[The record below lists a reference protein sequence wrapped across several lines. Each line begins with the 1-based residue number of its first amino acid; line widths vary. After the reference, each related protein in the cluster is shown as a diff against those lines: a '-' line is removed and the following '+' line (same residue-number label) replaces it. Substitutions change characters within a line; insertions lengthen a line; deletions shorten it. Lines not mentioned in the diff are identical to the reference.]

1 MHFTMQR
8 SMTGKLIAFVL
19 ILAIGCSS
27 HAQAPATEYEVKAAY
42 LLNFGKFVKWPES
55 ALPPGTDKFSICV
68 LGDDPFGNVLSTTVR
83 DEKIDGKPVVAR
95 HISRSQDVT
104 GCQVLFVSRSE
115 DKQVRK
121 LLQSFSKS
129 AVLTVSD
136 MPGFVDHDGMIQFT
150 LVNNRVRFEV
160 NLDSVQQAG
169 LVLSSELLKVASSV
183 KGKSRVGVL

>member
-1 MHFTMQR
+1 MSFAAR
-8 SMTGKLIAFVL
+8 NSMIGKLITLVL
-19 ILAIGCSS
+19 MIAMGFNSR
-27 HAQAPATEYEVKAAY
+27 AQAPATEYEVKAAY

-68 LGDDPFGNVLSTTVR
+68 LGDDPFGNVLNTTVR

-95 HISRSQDVT
+95 HISRSQEVT

-136 MPGFVDHDGMIQFT
+136 MPGFLDHDGMIQFT

-160 NLDSVQQAG
+160 NLDSVQQTG

-183 KGKSRVGVL
+183 KGKRRVRVL

>member
-1 MHFTMQR
+1 MAFTAR
-8 SMTGKLIAFVL
+8 SSITAKWVALVLVFAVAFRTR
-19 ILAIGCSS
+19 
-27 HAQAPATEYEVKAAY
+27 AQSPATEYEVKAAY
-42 LLNFGKFVKWPES
+42 LLNFGKFIKWPET

-95 HISRSQDVT
+95 RIGRSQDVT
-104 GCQVLFVSRSE
+104 GCQVLFISRSE
-115 DKQVRK
+115 DKQVHK
-121 LLQSFSKS
+121 LLQSLSKT
-129 AVLTVSD
+129 AILTVSD
-136 MPGFVDHDGMIQFT
+136 MPGFMDRNGMIQFT

-169 LVLSSELLKVASSV
+169 ITLSSELLKVASFV